1 MQVII
6 TRAGDDAHATARQ
19 VADLGCTPVPAPL
32 ATRLAMP
39 VTIPDQAFD
48 GIIITSRAGL
58 AMLDQAQRAPL
69 QSIPVFCAGDASA
82 ALARQAGFATV
93 LSAAS
98 DVAGLINLIRETLPR
113 GRSLLYLTG
122 EPRKP
127 DIEQAFSET
136 MRLTTLVTYMMQT
149 ARVFPPEALA
159 LLVDPHP
166 VWLHYSQQSVVR
178 AAALAAASPQPDLFG
193 RARHLLISAALK
205 EHVTSA
211 GGRDITIAARPDQ
224 QAMLDSLL
232 TMRKAL
238 TL

>member
-6 TRAGDDAHATARQ
+6 TRAGDDAQATARQ
-19 VADLGCTPVPAPL
+19 VAALGCTPVPAPL
-32 ATRLAMP
+32 ASRLAMP
-39 VTIPDQAFD
+39 VTLPDQAFD

-93 LSAAS
+93 LSATS
-98 DVAGLINLIRETLPR
+98 DVAGLINLINHTLPQ

-127 DIEQAFSET
+127 DIEQAFAGT

-166 VWLHYSQQSVVR
+166 VWLHYSQIGGSRGRFGGGQPSARSVR
-178 AAALAAASPQPDLFG
+178 PCAASADLG
-193 RARHLLISAALK
+193 GLEGTCDIRRRQRH
-205 EHVTSA
+205 HHRGPTSK
-211 GGRDITIAARPDQ
+211 RCWIVC
-224 QAMLDSLL
+224 
-232 TMRKAL
+232 
-238 TL
+238 